1 MESLVALLFNVVIT
15 ISSFLFSSSLCCL
28 FFMDF
33 PHCPEQNIYRN
44 IALLKSL
51 WNYLSNVWS
60 FIENGVQTREL
71 WPFYFSIVCCP
82 KLISGRIALG
92 DSGITACRNLRLSWF
107 LICWNCNF
115 MGIIISKTIYCF
127 PFETTQNFDEIGG
140 FLHIDLEMLMILI
153 ILSSRASC
161 CTTVL
166 KIQGLPHA

>member
-1 MESLVALLFNVVIT
+1 
-15 ISSFLFSSSLCCL
+15 LFSSSPCCL
-28 FFMDF
+28 FFKDF
-33 PHCPEQNIYRN
+33 PLCPEQNIYRN

-71 WPFYFSIVCCP
+71 CLFYFSAVCCP

-92 DSGITACRNLRLSWF
+92 DSSITACRNLRLSWF
-107 LICWNCNF
+107 LIFWNHNF
-115 MGIIISKTIYCF
+115 MGLIISKNIQCF
-127 PFETTQNFDEIGG
+127 PFETTQNFDEISG
-140 FLHIDLEMLMILI
+140 FLRIDPVMLMILI

-161 CTTVL
+161 CTSML